1 MSRSA
6 APIVNAF
13 TVDVEDWYCNH
24 FLEGRVPPS
33 AWDRQPSVVRQGTE
47 AILSLLAEYGI
58 RATFFVLGYVADRF
72 PELCQAIRARG
83 HAIGTH
89 GYWHHRPLAGTPDQ
103 FQRDLRESIGTIARA
118 TGTLPLGYRAPVAAL
133 DWPATWA
140 FQAMRDAGIV
150 YDSSVYPTR
159 LFVLAG
165 SADAPRAPFLTA
177 TGVWEIP
184 LSVAEVCGRRFPLSG
199 GFYLRALPFGLYR
212 RLIRRENAA
221 GRPVIL
227 YVHPWELAH
236 GFPRLMRHPI
246 GRLVQT
252 WNLRSVES
260 KLRALFEEF
269 RWGAIEDVYRQ
280 VLAVPSPAAELPA
293 SRGAA

>member
-1 MSRSA
+1 MADVQTRSSCGTG
-6 APIVNAF
+6 ITNVF
-13 TVDVEDWYCNH
+13 TVDVEDWYCFH
-24 FLEGRVPPS
+24 FLEDRVPPS
-33 AWDRQPSVVRQGTE
+33 TWDRQPSVVRQGTE
-47 AILSLLAEYGI
+47 AILSLLSEYGI

-72 PELCQAIRARG
+72 PELCQAIVARG
-83 HAIGTH
+83 HEIGTH

-103 FQRDLRESIGTIARA
+103 FHRDLGGGIRAIVRA

-133 DWPATWA
+133 DSGATWA

-165 SADAPRAPFLTA
+165 SANAPRAPFRTP

-199 GFYLRALPFGLYR
+199 GFYLRAMPFGFYR

-236 GFPRLMRHPI
+236 SFPRRMRHPV
-246 GRLVQT
+246 GHVVQT
-252 WNLRSVES
+252 WNLGSVEW
-260 KLRALFEEF
+260 KLRRLFEEF
-269 RWGAIEDVYRQ
+269 GWGAIEDVFSP
-280 VLAVPSPAAELPA
+280 VLAPQLA
-293 SRGAA
+293 SV